1 MILAPLS
8 NIKQNRIITMIVL
21 FLSITLSLLIGII
34 AWQRY
39 KRQQEKEVFQH
50 EAQKQLEHQ
59 VSVRTTDLRH
69 EIEQRKQ
76 TENTLIDT
84 QDELIQTAK
93 LAVLGQMS
101 ASISH
106 ELNNPLAAIQSY
118 AENARQ
124 FLGLNKL
131 KQVDDNL
138 GRIAQLTERMS
149 KISSQLKFF
158 SRKSSKKMEVVSIT
172 TVVQSAI
179 DIISH
184 QYKQSSSCISF
195 QSQFSELKARA
206 DVIQLEQ
213 ILINL
218 INNAMQAIE
227 NLPQGKVIIHTE
239 QQQEWVLI
247 HVEDNG
253 LGIELKNLDKIF
265 DPFFTTKESGLGLG
279 LSISARIIDI
289 MNGRLSVR
297 NLDDGGAGFTISLLV
312 MEQDT

>member
-1 MILAPLS
+1 
-8 NIKQNRIITMIVL
+8 
-21 FLSITLSLLIGII
+21 
-34 AWQRY
+34 
-39 KRQQEKEVFQH
+39 
-50 EAQKQLEHQ
+50 
-59 VSVRTTDLRH
+59 
-69 EIEQRKQ
+69 
-76 TENTLIDT
+76 
-84 QDELIQTAK
+84 
-93 LAVLGQMS
+93 MS